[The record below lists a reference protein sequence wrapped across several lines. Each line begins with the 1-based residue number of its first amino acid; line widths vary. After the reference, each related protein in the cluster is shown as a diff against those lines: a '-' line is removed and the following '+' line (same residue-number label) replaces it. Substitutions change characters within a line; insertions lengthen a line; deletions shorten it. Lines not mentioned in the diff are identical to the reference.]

1 MSFLQN
7 NYTLQNGKYR
17 IEKVL
22 GQGGFGITYLAK
34 QVVQIEGPL
43 GKINAEIDVAI
54 KEFFIKDMCC
64 RDEGASQVTIPSTGS
79 AGTVERFRQKFIKE
93 AHNISKLDHPNI
105 IKVLEVF
112 EENGTAYYV
121 MEYINGGSL
130 SSLIANG
137 GQLSEAATL
146 LYTRKIADALKY
158 IHSVNMNH
166 LDIKPANV
174 LVRNNGDI
182 VLIDFGLSKNYDVS
196 GEQTTSTPVGVSV
209 GYAPIEQSRIEGL
222 GMFSPE
228 TDIYALGAT
237 MFKML
242 TGQTPPEASVVFDEG
257 LPALPSDVSESI
269 SIAITKAM
277 EPRRKDR
284 YHSIDELL
292 LQLNAN
298 TASSTSQDTPPEPQ
312 PVQNITPS
320 NGTDIQR
327 RDTLNPE
334 EIPLFIKDE
343 ENEATRIISID
354 MVKASTISNA
364 DEAVDLGLSVKWCSH
379 NLGAT
384 SPEEFGS
391 FYEWKID
398 GHVNWSGCANN
409 ISGSELD
416 IVSLTLGKKWRTP
429 TREEIK
435 ELIDKCRWTW
445 IEFNGVWGCKITGRT
460 GKSIFLPASGKPYV
474 SMIYRQNEYGYYWS
488 ASKGYKYGTADY
500 LYFFNED
507 YDIQS
512 ESISN
517 QRCIRPICG

>member
-64 RDEGASQVTIPSTGS
+64 RDENSSWVTIPSTGNAS
-79 AGTVERFRQKFIKE
+79 TIERFRQKFIKE
-93 AHNISKLDHPNI
+93 AHNISRLNHPNI

-130 SSLIANG
+130 SSLIANR
-137 GQLSEAATL
+137 GQLSEATTL
-146 LYTRKIADALKY
+146 LYTKRIADALKY

-182 VLIDFGLSKNYDVS
+182 VLIDFGLSKNYDAS

-222 GMFSPE
+222 GVFSPE

-242 TGQTPPEASVVFDEG
+242 TGQTPPEASVVFDDG
-257 LPALPSDVSESI
+257 LPDLPANVSENL

-284 YHSIDELL
+284 FHSIDELL

-298 TASSTSQDTPPEPQ
+298 TTLPALQDSYIKQQHIQVPTHPNNANTGIPATS
-312 PVQNITPS
+312 NH
-320 NGTDIQR
+320 
-327 RDTLNPE
+327 E
-334 EIPLFIKDE
+334 EAPLFIKNE
-343 ENEATRIISID
+343 ENEATRIISVD

-384 SPEEFGS
+384 KPEDFGS
-391 FYEWKID
+391 FYEW
-398 GHVNWSGCANN
+398 NN
-409 ISGSELD
+409 GEPIKGVFKQDIAGTDLD
-416 IVSLTLGKKWRTP
+416 IATQLLGSKWRMP
-429 TREEIK
+429 TKQHFK

-445 IEFNGVWGCKITGRT
+445 TEYKGVKGCKITGCT
-460 GKSIFLPASGKPYV
+460 GKSIFLPASGKLIGKIQYLP
-474 SMIYRQNEYGYYWS
+474 NKYGYYWS
-488 ASKGYKYGTADY
+488 ASKAQNINTAYY
-500 LYFFNED
+500 LFFNEED
-507 YDIQS
+507 YDIS
-512 ESISN
+512 NEIISSM
-517 QRCIRPICG
+517 RTIRPICD